1 MITWHQPD
9 QLTLVS
15 RPRTSAA
22 DLALGPALPWTSIYV
37 LTQTL
42 HNFFKS
48 SKITWIGQRPGHGAQ
63 DRIELDG
70 NVTAPGTMTHPWT
83 KFTSC
88 RNLRFGISNFLLL
101 LLAPNSNPEKEE
113 YDKNKNHNKRTL
125 GSFILTSR
133 NLLSVAKIFVFVR
146 TRFYDASSEM
156 RKSGNAENFPPRIWI
171 LEKLEREE
179 G

>member
-15 RPRTSAA
+15 RPSTSAA
-22 DLALGPALPWTSIYV
+22 VLALGPALPWTSIYV

-70 NVTAPGTMTHPWT
+70 HVAAPGPMTHPWT
-83 KFTSC
+83 KFTKLKTQ
-88 RNLRFGISNFLLL
+88 NLWRFPTFFFLHQ
-101 LLAPNSNPEKEE
+101 NQIR
-113 YDKNKNHNKRTL
+113 KRKIWAKTKIITKGPSEGFTWTL
-125 GSFILTSR
+125 R
-133 NLLSVAKIFVFVR
+133 NLLSVAKNFVFAL
-146 TRFYDASSEM
+146 TRFYNACSETCERGDA
-156 RKSGNAENFPPRIWI
+156 
-171 LEKLEREE
+171 
-179 G
+179 